1 MRRLLWLIPLLMLSV
16 LPAQAQLANAR
27 GWCESGAQLVVTS
40 GLNSSTQVQASY
52 PQCAISVS
60 IHNGGTATIYSDGAS
75 TPLSNPFTSQTNGQW
90 LFYALNGEYDIT
102 MTGGGLPSPV
112 TYSDVFISTISGGGG
127 GGGVQL
133 STNGTLNVSQSA
145 LNLVNGTNV
154 TVTNT
159 SAGNV
164 SISSNGGISCTT
176 SWILFGT
183 GATTAACDSRF
194 SWDNFNKLVDIGPT
208 GNPNVIINGVANPN
222 GSNGI
227 IDIFPNRLTGG
238 YTTSFA
244 SAIGNRI
251 NIFSGAEGAAAT
263 NTDTSTLYQSNCGN
277 TNSSRC
283 FLMSMDSNVTDANG
297 KNPNWSFGQ
306 ATGIFVTTEA
316 TESGSVSGWQ
326 STPFEG
332 DATCVGPSCNS
343 LGYGTSD
350 FCTGVSCTADGL
362 STFSSASGTNSI
374 AEGVIGFASCTGTGC
389 HAYGLDIT
397 GGSVHV
403 IGGEGTTGQAFTSQG
418 PNAVPIWAG
427 PNVSLAT
434 GNLPVANLNSGTG
447 ASSSTFWRG
456 DGTWATPS
464 VSNAWSAIT
473 ASANANA
480 GTFSM
485 SGNTWDVRSA
495 AHTFPSVTV
504 AAAGSLPGSCVS
516 GELGFVTGATA
527 GQNLYEC
534 NGGVWT
540 QQLNSGAAGASV
552 GLTNLSGVAI
562 NTTLLPAAVNT
573 VALGSNTLPFTNLF
587 LGTVANQAGS
597 FNTANLTANRTVNL
611 PDATSTPVRDCPAIA
626 NNVVTAIAVATG
638 TCTQAQLATTNLS
651 DAATI
656 VTASSTTTLTNK
668 TLNAESTGNNLSMPI
683 KAFFAAA
690 GCNNSTAGNGFDI
703 GVANAPTPS
712 CSGTIVRK
720 GVLQFAR
727 GNVAYI
733 SWHLPPDWNS
743 SAATDIELGFT
754 TTDTT
759 NAHVTSFNVQTGC
772 NIVNGTATD
781 DPALN
786 ASQALSVTTGAS
798 QVSGGE
804 LTGKLA
810 SMTMTGCVA
819 DYNFEIAITRNNS
832 GTDTN
837 TDTAVAVK
845 FAEITTGVTKNATNR

>member
-1 MRRLLWLIPLLMLSV
+1 
-16 LPAQAQLANAR
+16 
-27 GWCESGAQLVVTS
+27 
-40 GLNSSTQVQASY
+40 
-52 PQCAISVS
+52 VS

-90 LFYALNGEYDIT
+90 LFYAGNGEYDIT

-112 TYSDVFISTISGGGG
+112 TYSDVFILTGSGGGTNLQ
-127 GGGVQL
+127 V
-133 STNGTLNVSQSA
+133 STNNTLNLSQTA
-145 LNLVNGTNV
+145 LNLVNGSGIAI
-154 TVTNT
+154 TNT

-164 SISSNGGISCTT
+164 SIASTGGVAGAITNGQVGYGSVTNTLTSDANFRWNSSVMDFKIGPLSDFDFEVLGAPLSPNLNLTSPGVVVGLNPGLDFSTNGGHAFPLLRGFYSNLTTGIDGNAATDQEQINEVEGDCTSHNGSTCIGLNSTITIDASNGQNTLG
-176 SWILFGT
+176 
-183 GATTAACDSRF
+183 
-194 SWDNFNKLVDIGPT
+194 NKT
-208 GNPNVIINGVANPN
+208 
-222 GSNGI
+222 
-227 IDIFPNRLTGG
+227 
-238 YTTSFA
+238 
-244 SAIGNRI
+244 AIGASTNV
-251 NIFSGAEGAAAT
+251 AA
-263 NTDTSTLYQSNCGN
+263 NL
-277 TNSSRC
+277 
-283 FLMSMDSNVTDANG
+283 
-297 KNPNWSFGQ
+297 
-306 ATGIFVTTEA
+306 
-316 TESGSVSGWQ
+316 
-326 STPFEG
+326 
-332 DATCVGPSCNS
+332 
-343 LGYGTSD
+343 
-350 FCTGVSCTADGL
+350 
-362 STFSSASGTNSI
+362 ASGTSI
-374 AEGVIGFASCTGTGC
+374 GLEGLSACTGANCQSWGAEVSSTCSGASCTS
-389 HAYGLDIT
+389 HGLDILN
-397 GGSVHV
+397 GGLAFNGSD
-403 IGGEGTTGQAFTSQG
+403 GTSGNVVVSQG
-418 PNAVPIWAG
+418 QGSRPIWSTVNLASAQA
-427 PNVSLAT
+427 VS
-434 GNLPVANLNSGTG
+434 GNLSVNNLNSGTL
-447 ASSSTFWRG
+447 ATASTFWRG
-456 DGTWATPS
+456 DGTWAVPS

-473 ASANANA
+473 F
-480 GTFSM
+480 GTNSNTGIFAL
-485 SGNTWDVRSA
+485 SGNTWDARIA
-495 AHTFPSVTV
+495 AHTLPFVTV
-504 AAAGSLPGSCVS
+504 AAAGSLPAGCTS
-516 GELGFVTGATA
+516 GEMGFVTGATA
-527 GQNLYEC
+527 GQNTYQC

-540 QQLNSGAAGASV
+540 QQLNSGTAGASTA
-552 GLTNLSGVAI
+552 LSNLAAVAI

-597 FNTANLTANRTVNL
+597 FNTANLTANRVVNL

-656 VTASSTTTLTNK
+656 VTASSTNTLTNK
-668 TLNAESTGNNLSMPI
+668 TLNAESTGNSLSIPI
-683 KAFFAAA
+683 KAFFAAG
-690 GCNNSTAGNGFDI
+690 GCINSTAGNGFDI

-727 GNVAYI
+727 GNTAYI

-759 NAHVTSFNVQTGC
+759 NGHVTSFNVQTGC

-804 LTGKLA
+804 LTGKLT

-819 DYNFEIAITRNNS
+819 DYNFEVAITRNNT

-845 FAEITTGVTKNATNR
+845 FAELTTGVTKNATNR